1 MLATLRSRLPH
12 WRYESSP
19 DGAGKRDVRID
30 LLRGFC
36 VFVMIVDHVG
46 GETSWLYAF
55 TGGNRFVVSAAEG
68 FLFLSGF
75 SMGMVHH
82 VVIRTKGVRAMVGK
96 VLGRAWLLYTVTVI
110 LTIAFA
116 AVSNVLADPFVET
129 LTPARSKTDFFISVV
144 TFHRTYSLT
153 DILVLYTLLMLVA
166 VPAIWLIAHGYTGV
180 VLATSVTTWTVAQLW
195 PDRVPR
201 AWQIIDGG
209 FPFSAWQLMFIIGL
223 VLGFHRNRIAENLKP
238 ARLVAFGIACVVALY
253 VVQLIAAG
261 ILGRT
266 AADIDLEEILFDKN
280 DARIGRI
287 LALFAVASFLYAA
300 VTVWWV
306 PFKRAIGW
314 LLLPMGRRALFAY
327 SVQLFAVAFM
337 ASDLMAPVR
346 LDRENAF
353 FQAAAVGIVWLLCIA
368 YPHVEAWWARV
379 VAARRESS
387 KTVAAPAS

>member
-1 MLATLRSRLPH
+1 MLASLAGWLSS
-12 WRYESSP
+12 WRYEASP
-19 DGAGKRDVRID
+19 DAQGKRDVRID

-68 FLFLSGF
+68 FLLLSGF

-82 VVIRTKGVRAMVGK
+82 VVIHRHGVRAMFEK
-96 VLGRAWLLYTVTVI
+96 VIGRAWLLYAVTVV
-110 LTIAFA
+110 LTVAFA
-116 AVSNVLADPFVET
+116 AVSNVLADPYVET

-166 VPAIWLIAHGYTGV
+166 GPALWLLARGYTGA
-180 VLATSVTTWTVAQLW
+180 VLAASITTWAVAQLW
-195 PDRVPR
+195 PDRVPH

-209 FPFSAWQLMFIIGL
+209 FPFSAWQLMFIAGL
-223 VLGFHRNRIAENLKP
+223 VLGFHRTRIAEYLRP
-238 ARLVAFGIACVVALY
+238 ARLVAVGTAFIIALVT
-253 VVQLIAAG
+253 VQVIAATVIAPG
-261 ILGRT
+261 AG
-266 AADIDLEEILFDKN
+266 DIDVNEILFDKN

-287 LALFAVASFLYAA
+287 LALFALASFAYAL

-306 PFKRAIGW
+306 PLRRALGW

-327 SVQLFAVAFM
+327 GVQLFAVAFF

-353 FQAAAVGIVWLLCIA
+353 FQAAAVAVVWLLCLA
-368 YPHVEAWWARV
+368 YPRVEERIKRLT
-379 VAARRESS
+379 ARRPAM
-387 KTVAAPAS
+387 KTSIA

>member
-1 MLATLRSRLPH
+1 MLASLAGWLSS
-12 WRYESSP
+12 WRYEASP
-19 DGAGKRDVRID
+19 DAQGKRDVRID

-68 FLFLSGF
+68 FLLLSGF

-82 VVIRTKGVRAMVGK
+82 VVIHRHGVRAMFEK
-96 VLGRAWLLYTVTVI
+96 VIGRAWLLYAVTVV
-110 LTIAFA
+110 LTVAFA
-116 AVSNVLADPFVET
+116 AVSNVLADPYVET

-166 VPAIWLIAHGYTGV
+166 GPALWLLARGYTGA
-180 VLATSVTTWTVAQLW
+180 VLAASITTWAVAQLW
-195 PDRVPR
+195 PDRVPH

-209 FPFSAWQLMFIIGL
+209 FPFSAWQLMFIAGL
-223 VLGFHRNRIAENLKP
+223 VLGL
-238 ARLVAFGIACVVALY
+238 
-253 VVQLIAAG
+253 
-261 ILGRT
+261 
-266 AADIDLEEILFDKN
+266 
-280 DARIGRI
+280 RIGRI
-287 LALFAVASFLYAA
+287 LALFALASFAYAL

-306 PFKRAIGW
+306 PLRRALGW

-327 SVQLFAVAFM
+327 GVQLFAVAFF

-353 FQAAAVGIVWLLCIA
+353 FQAAAVAVVWLLCLA
-368 YPHVEAWWARV
+368 YPRVEERIKRLT
-379 VAARRESS
+379 ARRPAM
-387 KTVAAPAS
+387 KTSIA